1 MKVLRNILCLGCVV
15 SMLAAC
21 TEDDYKVYDTT
32 QKDSVFFQYK
42 NNRQEVDTIVDYSF
56 GYDIANVHTVEIP
69 VILMGMPSSTDR
81 VIAVAALPD
90 STTMIEG
97 THYTIENAVIP
108 AGEVSG
114 VIKVN
119 LLRDRDPELLN
130 KQYKLR
136 LIINENDD
144 LRSVKN
150 SFFKIVYS
158 DIRPTVAP
166 VWWPRWGGFPTYSF
180 ENVQL
185 FFDYFYRL
193 APEANLSIYNE
204 MIEGYGHYFVNARS
218 QQGPFVNYD
227 AFLRN
232 YVSIPLYNEHPEVT
246 WLENPNW

>member
-1 MKVLRNILCLGCVV
+1 MNRIMKVLRNILCLGCVV

-108 AGEVSG
+108 AG
-114 VIKVN
+114 
-119 LLRDRDPELLN
+119 
-130 KQYKLR
+130 
-136 LIINENDD
+136 DD

-218 QQGPFVNYD
+218 QQGPFVNYE